1 MEKEDIR
8 VTHVIIHILDSTV
21 GTAVMSGGL
30 LEHGSDFSDF
40 VRSHIYRV
48 MTSDEGKSCQFDGD
62 SPVYQMVSEMD
73 EDTFIQKSQEIA
85 QKLFDIMYSNIEIPS
100 ADLMVV
106 RYDAGQ
112 QCGIALLKM
121 NYKSSYTHMTNYTEN
136 GNCNDIIRQN
146 AILPAENQKFP
157 RGDLRSTY
165 LPGAQ
170 PSSPGQVRRLALPDP
185 AALS

>member
-40 VRSHIYRV
+40 LRSHIYRV

-85 QKLFDIMYSNIEIPS
+85 QKLFDIMYSNIDIPS
-100 ADLMVV
+100 ADLMVTS
-106 RYDAGQ
+106 RLFSQSAQFFKDALYSVYSSVPSTSNSMETE
-112 QCGIALLKM
+112 IAEVSKP
-121 NYKSSYTHMTNYTEN
+121 YS
-136 GNCNDIIRQN
+136 
-146 AILPAENQKFP
+146 F
-157 RGDLRSTY
+157 
-165 LPGAQ
+165 
-170 PSSPGQVRRLALPDP
+170 
-185 AALS
+185 

>member
-85 QKLFDIMYSNIEIPS
+85 QKLFDIMYSNIDIPS

-146 AILPAENQKFP
+146 AILPAENQKLAEACLI
-157 RGDLRSTY
+157 DLNDYSLRVMEKSMRST
-165 LPGAQ
+165 G
-170 PSSPGQVRRLALPDP
+170 
-185 AALS
+185 

>member
-62 SPVYQMVSEMD
+62 SPVYQMVSEME

-85 QKLFDIMYSNIEIPS
+85 QKLFDIMYSNIDIPS

-121 NYKSSYTHMTNYTEN
+121 N
-136 GNCNDIIRQN
+136 
-146 AILPAENQKFP
+146 
-157 RGDLRSTY
+157 
-165 LPGAQ
+165 
-170 PSSPGQVRRLALPDP
+170 
-185 AALS
+185 

>member
-73 EDTFIQKSQEIA
+73 EDTFIQKSHEIA
-85 QKLFDIMYSNIEIPS
+85 RSCLISCIPIS
-100 ADLMVV
+100 IF
-106 RYDAGQ
+106 R
-112 QCGIALLKM
+112 
-121 NYKSSYTHMTNYTEN
+121 
-136 GNCNDIIRQN
+136 
-146 AILPAENQKFP
+146 P
-157 RGDLRSTY
+157 RI
-165 LPGAQ
+165 
-170 PSSPGQVRRLALPDP
+170 
-185 AALS
+185 